1 MEDCYRSDSII
12 VTPISPVQDFG
23 FGLDPFSSQQTT
35 TTTNSLELSDFNC
48 LEEQEEGM
56 SYTNEIVPYNND
68 NGSDECEDFKNLL
81 LQYDNIC
88 SEFEEKKEVA
98 LQAAFTSELIK
109 NDKNDEAKL
118 QQLFICEQQ
127 LLDYNECMKRKYELL
142 NKVAQEYCRILDK
155 RHNFENPTANK
166 IEIEIDKL
174 GNPHAKLGNR
184 ISTILQNN
192 TTTTTNGLSTDGN
205 CEKCVSRKKDIRI
218 QTNLGHN
225 QHSLLSVCPCTKNPY
240 QYCSNCLFEM
250 IVDGLEVNFEKQLH
264 RRRQEEEFSTN
275 FDISCI
281 IPCGGRDEHYGCHGA
296 LCPYEIFRNIELE
309 QQEIIIIQDTV
320 NASAMQELVMQNTAN
335 ANANANTMLVQN
347 AYQTQLISDFLNQS
361 WLILKRVQDR
371 LNLEYST
378 DLDTS
383 RKRKS
388 NFSEQMPPDFS
399 QQTPPDFSQQTLPD
413 SSQQTPPDSSQQT
426 PPDSSQQIISD
437 SPERQ
442 ITRTPRCG
450 YCHKTAEELGDK
462 KGHYEKTCKLKIQDE
477 LQKQRVQQQQQV
489 QQQEVQQQEV
499 QQQQVQQQDQQVQI
513 PLEQI
518 QQIQR
523 YNQQFEEEEE
533 EEQQTSEQLQI
544 FKPFYLN
551 NK

>member
-1 MEDCYRSDSII
+1 MDDCYPSDSMI
-12 VTPISPVQDFG
+12 VIPISPVQDFG
-23 FGLDPFSSQQTT
+23 FGFDLDPFSSQQTT
-35 TTTNSLELSDFNC
+35 TTNSLELSDPNC
-48 LEEQEEGM
+48 LEEEEEEEM
-56 SYTNEIVPYNND
+56 SYSNEIMVLHNND
-68 NGSDECEDFKNLL
+68 NGSDECEDFKKLL
-81 LQYDNIC
+81 FQYNNIC
-88 SEFEEKKEVA
+88 PEFEEKKEVA
-98 LQAAFTSELIK
+98 LQAAFTNELIK

-118 QQLFICEQQ
+118 QQLFICERQ
-127 LLDYNECMKRKYELL
+127 LLDYDECMKRKYELL
-142 NKVAQEYCRILDK
+142 NKVAQEYCSILDK

-166 IEIEIDKL
+166 IKIEIDKL

-192 TTTTTNGLSTDGN
+192 TTTTNELSTDGN
-205 CEKCVSRKKDIRI
+205 CEKCGSRKKDIRI
-218 QTNLGHN
+218 SNLGHN
-225 QHSLLSVCPCTKNPY
+225 HSLLSVCPCTKNPY
-240 QYCSNCLFEM
+240 RYCSNCLFEM

-264 RRRQEEEFSTN
+264 RQEEEEFSTN
-275 FDISCI
+275 FEISCI

-296 LCPYEIFRNIELE
+296 LCPYEIFRNIEIP

-320 NASAMQELVMQNTAN
+320 NASMQQELIMQNTAN

-361 WLILKRVQDR
+361 WLILKKFQDR
-371 LNLEYST
+371 LNLEDST

-383 RKRKS
+383 KKRKS
-388 NFSEQMPPDFS
+388 NFSE
-399 QQTPPDFSQQTLPD
+399 QTPPDFSQQTTPD
-413 SSQQTPPDSSQQT
+413 FLQQTPPDFLQQT

-442 ITRTPRCG
+442 IKRKPKCG